1 MGRDIF
7 TSYIICNRLNLKTF
21 FEPIIYFIEI
31 GKSRELPLWEPY
43 MRISFRT
50 AQTKTTQILARMDMC
65 NKKFETYLSFLL
77 WFTLSFSLKIRKNK
91 NLKALL
97 CGYNAKKYQVG
108 SFVFMLI
115 VTGLLN
121 PLFTYFFF
129 FIFFYLLFLFVC
141 NAVLLLFSL
150 LLIGILLLRPYESI
164 KTSDSYYNHDDS
176 RKPSN

>member
-97 CGYNAKKYQVG
+97 WGYNAKKYQVG

-121 PLFTYFFF
+121 PLFTYFF
-129 FIFFYLLFLFVC
+129 LFVIL
-141 NAVLLLFSL
+141 VI
-150 LLIGILLLRPYESI
+150 LICV
-164 KTSDSYYNHDDS
+164 
-176 RKPSN
+176 

>member
-1 MGRDIF
+1 MRRNIF
-7 TSYIICNRLNLKTF
+7 TSYIICNCLNLKSF
-21 FEPIIYFIEI
+21 LKPIIYFIEI

-50 AQTKTTQILARMDMC
+50 AQTKTTPILARMDMC

-97 CGYNAKKYQVG
+97 CGYNAKISSQ
-108 SFVFMLI
+108 LI
-115 VTGLLN
+115 HPYVDGASWIFYL
-121 PLFTYFFF
+121 PIF
-129 FIFFYLLFLFVC
+129 FIVLLFFFVC
-141 NAVLLLFSL
+141 NETLLLFSL

>member
-97 CGYNAKKYQVG
+97 FGYNAKKYQVG

-129 FIFFYLLFLFVC
+129 YFILFVI
-141 NAVLLLFSL
+141 VVI
-150 LLIGILLLRPYESI
+150 LICV
-164 KTSDSYYNHDDS
+164 
-176 RKPSN
+176 